1 VTDQQGVVEVASG
14 AEVDAPLADLDA
26 GPLSPSAVERAVP
39 QLDAALR
46 AEYERLFA
54 TCKVRPERV
63 QAVDTIVDHLVAART
78 RYAGLETV
86 LGTPWYVVAVIHSL
100 ESGQRFDRHLHNG
113 DPLTARTTHVPAGRP
128 PRGNPPFTWEASATD
143 ALQLHGFDRWHDWGV
158 AGVMYKLE
166 QYNGWGYRQFH
177 PQVLSPYLWSF
188 SQHYQKGKYVADG
201 HFDPN
206 AVSQQCGAAVL
217 LRRMVDRG
225 LIAAW
230 NPAPAGPLFR
240 YSGNTVAPR
249 GVALQRFL
257 NTLPGIQLDV
267 DGKLGPSSSKAVQRA
282 FGHLLAGDPAA
293 SGHA

>member
-1 VTDQQGVVEVASG
+1 MTDQQGVVELASG
-14 AEVDAPLADLDA
+14 AETDAPLADLDA
-26 GPLSPSAVERAVP
+26 GPLSPGAVERPVP

-54 TCKVRPERV
+54 TCKVRAQRM
-63 QAVDTIVDHLVAART
+63 QAVDAIVDRLVAART

-188 SQHYQKGKYVADG
+188 SEHYQKGKYVADG

-206 AVSQQCGAAVL
+206 AVSLQCGAAVL

-225 LIAAW
+225 LIPALQ
-230 NPAPAGPLFR
+230 PAPAGPLFR
-240 YSGNTVAPR
+240 YSGDTVAPR

-257 NTLPGIQLDV
+257 NTLPGVELDV
-267 DGKLGPSSSKAVQRA
+267 DGKLGPNSSQAVQRA
-282 FGHLLAGDPAA
+282 FGHLLAGDPRE
-293 SGHA
+293 